1 MRLGFGFAIFLSLI
15 FASNLARGD
24 VKQAYY
30 DSKIQQELVEFAEN
44 LVGTKFDSSICLPNT
59 IDCENK
65 KTFYYPWSGNQP
77 PERIY
82 YFIKGKR
89 QVEQYKD
96 IFGVLVETDSKSIIL
111 ETKFVFSYDYDYF
124 MARGIPPKFIDIK
137 DLKTYFPMLKEYIKI
152 KKLSFDETIS
162 FIDNG
167 GLEFYPNLSSVGQR
181 FYRTPRYPIGDD
193 FYSSSIEHRSGFNF
207 ISPNWPDY
215 LRVFRSQDGAV
226 KLEYSNN
233 GSYWV
238 SDPTA
243 K

>member
-1 MRLGFGFAIFLSLI
+1 MKLGLKFFILLFFIFISP
-15 FASNLARGD
+15 LAKGEIT
-24 VKQAYY
+24 QAYY
-30 DSKIQQELVEFAEN
+30 DSEVQRELVEFGED
-44 LVGTKFDSSICLPNT
+44 LVGTEFNSSICLPNT
-59 IDCENK
+59 INCTNK

-82 YFIKGKR
+82 YFVGGLR
-89 QVEQYKD
+89 QDGQYED
-96 IFGVLVETDSKSIIL
+96 TLLLLVETNSENIVL
-111 ETKFVFSYDYDYF
+111 ETKVFFTYDKNGL
-124 MARGIPPKFIDIK
+124 MRRGIPPKFIDFR
-137 DLKTYFPMLKEYIKI
+137 DLKTYFPILKEYIKI
-152 KKLSFDETIS
+152 NKLSFDETIS

-193 FYSSSIEHRSGFNF
+193 FYASSIEHRVGLNFN
-207 ISPNWPDY
+207 PNWPDY